1 MNSAALGL
9 AGSTRP
15 EWGVIAAADLP
26 ALLSDHAVCE
36 QQAALNALSLI
47 GTYGDDAVLV
57 EKLGALAQEEV
68 VHFRRVTALLSG
80 RGWPVYA
87 YRKNV
92 YASRLRKLARTGRE
106 PEQFLDRMLISA
118 LIEARSA
125 ERFALLV
132 AALQDDEARAMLADF
147 APAEDRHFEL
157 FLELAARR
165 ADAATLAARWHELAA
180 AENEINA
187 ALGRAPRIHG

>member
-1 MNSAALGL
+1 MSGAPLQLGG
-9 AGSTRP
+9 ATRP
-15 EWGVIAAADLP
+15 EWGAIAAADLP
-26 ALLSDHAVCE
+26 QLLSDHAVCE

-57 EKLGALAQEEV
+57 DKLGALAQEEV
-68 VHFRRVTALLSG
+68 VHFRRVVALLRS

-92 YASRLRKLARTGRE
+92 YASRLRKLARSGRE
-106 PEQFLDRMLISA
+106 PAQFLDRMLISA

-125 ERFALLV
+125 ERFTRLGE
-132 AALQDDEARAMLADF
+132 ALQDDEARAMLADF

-157 FLELAARR
+157 FLELAGHR
-165 ADAATLAARWHELAA
+165 AETATVAARWHELAA

>member
-1 MNSAALGL
+1 MNASGFRL

-15 EWGVIAAADLP
+15 EWGAIAAGDLP

-68 VHFRRVTALLSG
+68 VHFRRVVSLLSS

-92 YASRLRKLARTGRE
+92 YASRLRKLARSGRE
-106 PEQFLDRMLISA
+106 PQQFLDRMLISA

-125 ERFALLV
+125 ERFTRLI
-132 AALQDDEARAMLADF
+132 AALKDAEARAMLADF

-157 FLELAARR
+157 FLELAAHR
-165 ADAATLAARWHELAA
+165 ADASTVTARWHELAA

>member
-1 MNSAALGL
+1 MNGAELKL
-9 AGSTRP
+9 AGGTRP
-15 EWGVIAAADLP
+15 EWAAIAAADLR
-26 ALLSDHAVCE
+26 ALLGDHAVCE

-68 VHFRRVTALLSG
+68 VHFRRVVALLSA

-92 YASRLRKLARTGRE
+92 YAARLRKLARTGRE

-125 ERFALLV
+125 ERFALL
-132 AALQDDEARAMLADF
+132 AGALQDGEARAMIADL

-165 ADAATLAARWHELAA
+165 ADKATLTARWRELAA

-187 ALGRAPRIHG
+187 ALGRSPRIHG